1 MSFCTARE
9 KNHLQI
15 IEDRDT
21 MNWWS
26 LFHLIVFPGLIFAA
40 TIGLLLLW
48 LLRKLIA
55 RFQWRIGPPIYQ
67 CFADFFK
74 LLFKESIVPAAANRI
89 VFILASFVS
98 LSAATVA
105 MLLIPIGNSQPFQGF
120 MGDIIVL
127 IYLLSIPSIAII
139 LGGSSSS
146 NPFGAVGASRKMVL
160 MIAYEIGLILSILTL
175 VIDAGSLMIGDI
187 VKYQVANQ
195 IYLIRYPFAAVA
207 FFICVQAKLG
217 ITPFDIPDAKTE
229 LIAGPYT
236 EYSGRLLALFKLSH
250 AILFFGLMSLM
261 ISLFFPGPFTGVY
274 IFDVLIHLLK
284 CSIIVIPISIIAAV
298 NPRLRIDRALR
309 FFWLFVFILAAV
321 DFARALLLVVA

>member
-1 MSFCTARE
+1 MNFCNARE
-9 KNHLQI
+9 KRHLQI
-15 IEDRDT
+15 LEDCDI

-26 LFHLIVFPGLIFAA
+26 LFHLIVYPGLIFAA

-48 LLRKLIA
+48 FLRKLIA

-74 LLFKESIVPAAANRI
+74 LLSKETIVPAAANRI

-127 IYLLSIPSIAII
+127 IYLLSIPSIAVI
-139 LGGSSSS
+139 LGGSSSA
-146 NPFGAVGASRKMVL
+146 NPFGAVGASREMVL
-160 MIAYEIGLILSILTL
+160 MIAYEIGLILSVLTL
-175 VIDAGSLMIGDI
+175 AIDAGSLMVGNI
-187 VKYQVANQ
+187 VKYQVSNQ

-207 FFICVQAKLG
+207 FFISIQAKLG

-229 LIAGPYT
+229 LMAGPYT
-236 EYSGRLLALFKLSH
+236 EYSGRLLALFKLAH

-274 IFDVLIHLLK
+274 IIDVLIHLVK
-284 CSIIVIPISIIAAV
+284 CSIIVIPISVIAAV

-321 DFARALLLVVA
+321 DFARALLSVVK